1 MDKFLFL
8 IAFFCC
14 LSFGNAQN
22 IPEKPLKSS
31 IQEVTVFLQGAQVF
45 EKASGSIPAGES
57 VVVIKGL
64 SPYLNEQSLQVKGLG
79 NFTIQAVNKRMD
91 YLQEKDYS
99 KEVED
104 LTKQI
109 NAILAE
115 QEQDKARLE
124 VLNEKSNLLQANKNL
139 GGRDSGPSI
148 MELQQAIALF
158 ERELTGIKKE
168 EISIQ
173 TKIKKQDA
181 EIRKLRNQIQT
192 YQEPEE
198 EARSEIRI
206 RVKAPSAGTATFE
219 FNYLVANAS
228 WYPKYDI
235 RVNSVSEPI
244 QIDYKAEVSQNTG
257 VDWKD
262 VKLRFS
268 NGNPNQSGVAP
279 ELPKWEL
286 NYARLTRRMD
296 MSLPRLPGT
305 ISGVVL
311 DENGEGLPGAT
322 VLVKGST
329 IGTSTDLDGRYTL
342 TLPQNAERLVFS
354 FVGYATE
361 EVGIN
366 GRSTLSLAL
375 APDTQVLQE
384 MVVTGYAS
392 KEKRSLTAN
401 ATEPRQDA
409 SPIITSFIENQTTVE
424 IEVTEPYSIA
434 SNGEKSRV
442 ELKNYEIP
450 AQYQYKAIP
459 KLENDAFLIAQ
470 LSDWSQYSLLE
481 GESNLYFEQGFVG
494 RSILNT
500 GSLEDTL
507 SISMGRDRS
516 ILINREKISEFSQKR
531 TIGSNITESR
541 GYAITIRNN
550 KSQSISILVQD
561 QIPVSVNSDISVEAT
576 ELSKGKLDPQTGIVS
591 WELQIPPGEQEV
603 LNLRYEVK
611 YPKREK
617 VILD

>member
-8 IAFFCC
+8 NAFFCC

-22 IPEKPLKSS
+22 ITEKPLKSS

-148 MELQQAIALF
+148 TELQQAIALF

-206 RVKAPSAGTATFE
+206 RVKAPSAGTASFE
-219 FNYLVANAS
+219 FNYLVTNAS

-311 DENGEGLPGAT
+311 DENGEGLPGVT

-401 ATEPRQDA
+401 ATEPRRDA
-409 SPIITSFIENQTTVE
+409 APIITSFIENQTTVE
-424 IEVTEPYSIA
+424 IEVAEPYSIA

-500 GSLEDTL
+500 GALEDTL

-576 ELSKGKLDPQTGIVS
+576 ELSKGKLNPQTGIVS

>member
-148 MELQQAIALF
+148 TELQQAIALF

-401 ATEPRQDA
+401 ATEPRRDA

-500 GSLEDTL
+500 GALEDTL

-576 ELSKGKLDPQTGIVS
+576 ELSKGKLNPQTGIVS

>member
-1 MDKFLFL
+1 MNKFLFL

-14 LSFGNAQN
+14 LSFGYAQN
-22 IPEKPLKSS
+22 SPEKTITSS

-104 LTKQI
+104 LTTQI

-148 MELQQAIALF
+148 TELQQAIALF

-206 RVKAPSAGTATFE
+206 RVKALSAGTATFE

-286 NYARLTRRMD
+286 NYARLTRRLD

-311 DENGEGLPGAT
+311 DENGEGLPGVT

-329 IGTSTDLDGRYTL
+329 IGTSTDLEGRYTL

-354 FVGYATE
+354 FIGYATE

-375 APDTQVLQE
+375 APDAQVLQE

-392 KEKRSLTAN
+392 QAKRSTTGN
-401 ATEPRQDA
+401 ATEPRRDA
-409 SPIITSFIENQTTVE
+409 APIITSFIENQTTVE

-541 GYAITIRNN
+541 GYAITIRNS
-550 KSQSISILVQD
+550 KSQPISILVQD

>member
-401 ATEPRQDA
+401 ATEPRRDA

>member
-1 MDKFLFL
+1 MHKFLFL

-401 ATEPRQDA
+401 ATEPRRDA

>member
-1 MDKFLFL
+1 MNKFLFL
-8 IAFFCC
+8 IAFLSC
-14 LSFGNAQN
+14 LSFGYAQN
-22 IPEKPLKSS
+22 SPEKALNSS
-31 IQEVTVFLQGAQVF
+31 IQEVTVFLQGAQIF

-64 SPYLNEQSLQVKGLG
+64 SPYLKEQSLQVKGLG

-91 YLQEKDYS
+91 FLQEKDYS
-99 KEVED
+99 KEVEA
-104 LTKQI
+104 LKKQI
-109 NAILAE
+109 DAIEAQ

-139 GGRDSGPSI
+139 GGRDAGPSI
-148 MELQQAIALF
+148 TELQQAIALF

-168 EISIQ
+168 EISID
-173 TKIKKQDA
+173 TKIKKQDG
-181 EIRKLRNQIQT
+181 EIRKLRSQIQT

-206 RVKAPSAGTATFE
+206 RVKAPNAGTATFE
-219 FNYLVANAS
+219 FNYLVDNAS

-235 RVNSVSEPI
+235 RVNSVGEPI

-257 VDWKD
+257 VDWKN

-268 NGNPNQSGVAP
+268 NGNPNQSGIAP

-329 IGTSTDLDGRYTL
+329 IGTSTDSDGRYSL

-354 FVGYATE
+354 FIGYATE

-375 APDTQVLQE
+375 APDTQALQE

-392 KEKRSLTAN
+392 KAKRSLNAN
-401 ATEPRQDA
+401 AAEDRQAA

-424 IEVTEPYSIA
+424 IEVAEPYSIA

-500 GSLEDTL
+500 GALEDTL

-516 ILINREKISEFSQKR
+516 ILINREKVSEFSQKR
-531 TIGSNITESR
+531 TIGSNVTESR

-550 KSQSISILVQD
+550 KSQPISILVQD
-561 QIPVSVNSDISVEAT
+561 QIPVSVNSDISVDAT
-576 ELSKGKLDPQTGIVS
+576 ELSKGKLDPETGIVS
-591 WELQIPPGEQEV
+591 WELQIPPGQQEV

>member
-1 MDKFLFL
+1 MNKYFFL
-8 IAFFCC
+8 IAFYGFIN
-14 LSFGNAQN
+14 FGLAQT
-22 IPEKPLKSS
+22 ISEKNLTST

-64 SPYLNEQSLQVKGLG
+64 SPYINEQSLQVKGLG

-91 YLQEKDYS
+91 FLQEKDFS
-99 KEVED
+99 KEVEE
-104 LTKQI
+104 LNKQI
-109 NAILAE
+109 NTILAQ
-115 QEQDKARLE
+115 QEQDKARFE

-139 GGRDSGPSI
+139 GGRVAGPRFT
-148 MELQQAIALF
+148 ELQQAIALF

-173 TKIKKQDA
+173 AKIKKQDA

-206 RVKAPSAGTATFE
+206 RVKAPNAGMATFE
-219 FNYLVANAS
+219 FNYLVDNAS

-235 RVNSVSEPI
+235 RVNSVSDPI

-257 VDWKD
+257 VDWKN

-329 IGTSTDLDGRYTL
+329 IGTSTDLDGRYSL

-354 FVGYATE
+354 FIGYATE

-401 ATEPRQDA
+401 ATEPRRDA
-409 SPIITSFIENQTTVE
+409 APIITSFIENQTTVE
-424 IEVTEPYSIA
+424 IEVAEPYSIV

-450 AQYQYKAIP
+450 AQYKYKAIP

-500 GSLEDTL
+500 GALEDTL

-550 KSQSISILVQD
+550 KSQPISILVQD

-576 ELSKGKLDPQTGIVS
+576 ELSKGKLDLQTGIVS

>member
-45 EKASGSIPAGES
+45 EKASSSIPAGES

-401 ATEPRQDA
+401 ATEPRRDA

>member
-1 MDKFLFL
+1 MHKSLFL
-8 IAFFCC
+8 IAFFFC
-14 LSFGNAQN
+14 LSFGYAQN
-22 IPEKPLKSS
+22 SPEKTLTSS

-148 MELQQAIALF
+148 TELQQAIALF

-206 RVKAPSAGTATFE
+206 RVKAPSAGTASFE
-219 FNYLVANAS
+219 FNYLVTNAS

-244 QIDYKAEVSQNTG
+244 QIDYKAEVSQNTA

-311 DENGEGLPGAT
+311 DENGEGLPGVT

-401 ATEPRQDA
+401 ATEPRRDA
-409 SPIITSFIENQTTVE
+409 APIITSFIENQTTVE
-424 IEVTEPYSIA
+424 IEVAEPYSIA

-500 GSLEDTL
+500 GALEDTL